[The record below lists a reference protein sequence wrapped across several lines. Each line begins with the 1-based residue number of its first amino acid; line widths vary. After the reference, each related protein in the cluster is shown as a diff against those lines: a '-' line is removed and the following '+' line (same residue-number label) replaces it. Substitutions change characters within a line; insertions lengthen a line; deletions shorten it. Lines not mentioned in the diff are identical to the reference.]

1 MKFKLFKKT
10 EEPPTQLLNPNKYS
24 ERGRFLVPVAAV
36 PHEGGWAVETEDP
49 EAAVCALK
57 DYNFLLLEPEEHQ
70 FPIVPNFDGDVL
82 AAKFKF
88 KAATPEE
95 IAAGKYLTYPEQ
107 KKAERLAEEAA
118 AKEAERLAEEAAPE
132 VPVDETEA
140 PATVDAATEPEEVE
154 SPDLVADGEAK
165 ALRAKLKEAGKTFGP
180 RTSIEKLRAMVAEL
194 PASEG

>member
-1 MKFKLFKKT
+1 MKFKLWKKV

-24 ERGRFLVPVAAV
+24 ERGRFLVPVAAT

-82 AAKFKF
+82 ASKFKF

-107 KKAERLAEEAA
+107 KKAERLAEEAR
-118 AKEAERLAEEAAPE
+118 EAERLAEDPAPQ
-132 VPVDETEA
+132 A
-140 PATVDAATEPEEVE
+140 PDASSAVDASVDPEEIE
-154 SPDLVADGEAK
+154 SPDPVAEGEAK